1 MGKTKKA
8 VAAPVEQEPP
18 VDFKVEA
25 VRQTDMAVREIELR
39 YGPGRLL
46 AACPDL
52 ALAEKMRRQMQL
64 YNDAVYGGSAADTQ
78 VQAQGLIKG
87 YQALERAFLE
97 AGGQPLDH
105 AKVIETELDNG
116 SVLAIVPDITQYS
129 PRPGETREVLAIGA
143 GTVAEM
149 FDKRTRE
156 TLAAVSRHWP
166 GAHIESAKRKPLE
179 DEIPF

>member
-1 MGKTKKA
+1 MGRTKKA
-8 VAAPVEQEPP
+8 AAAPVEQEPA
-18 VDFKVEA
+18 VDPKAEA
-25 VRQTDMAVREIELR
+25 VRQTDMALRELELR

-78 VQAQGLIKG
+78 VKAQGLIKG

-97 AGGQPLDH
+97 VGGQPLDH
-105 AKVIETELDNG
+105 SAVIETELDNG
-116 SVLAIVPDITQYS
+116 SMLAIVPDITQNS
-129 PRPGETREVLAIGA
+129 PKPGETRDVLAIGA
-143 GTVAEM
+143 HTVAEM

>member
-1 MGKTKKA
+1 MGKAKKA

-18 VDFKVEA
+18 VDPKAEA
-25 VRQTDMAVREIELR
+25 VRQTDMAVRELELR

-64 YNDAVYGGSAADTQ
+64 YNDAVYGGSAADM
-78 VQAQGLIKG
+78 QAQGLIKG

-105 AKVIETELDNG
+105 SAVIETELDNG

-143 GTVAEM
+143 GAVAEM

>member
-1 MGKTKKA
+1 MGRAKKA

-18 VDFKVEA
+18 VDPKTEA
-25 VRQTDMAVREIELR
+25 VRQTDMAVRELELR

-87 YQALERAFLE
+87 YQALERAFLR

-105 AKVIETELDNG
+105 AAVIETELDNG
-116 SVLAIVPDITQYS
+116 S
-129 PRPGETREVLAIGA
+129 VLAIGA

-166 GAHIESAKRKPLE
+166 GAHIESARRKPLE

>member
-1 MGKTKKA
+1 MATAKKSM
-8 VAAPVEQEPP
+8 AAPIEQAPP
-18 VDFKVEA
+18 ADPKIEA
-25 VRQTDMAVREIELR
+25 VQQTDLAVRELELR

-97 AGGQPLDH
+97 AGGQPLH
-105 AKVIETELDNG
+105 YSAVIETELDNG
-116 SVLAIVPDITQYS
+116 SVLAIVPDITRYS
-129 PRPGETREVLAIGA
+129 PRPGETRDVLAIGA

-156 TLAAVSRHWP
+156 TLAAVSRYWP